1 MVFISKQLPI
11 TIVINDVSYEHD
23 KLKQCFCYC
32 CLAENTM
39 TMKVHE
45 LRHIA
50 LFVKA
55 FGPLWVFSCFPYEN
69 ANGHLKGLVHG
80 TRYIASQV
88 CSTDF
93 CVGLFLFYHNL
104 NWGRGHG

>member
-11 TIVINDVSYEHD
+11 TIIINDVSHEHAD
-23 KLKQCFCYC
+23 KLNQCFCYC
-32 CLAENTM
+32 WLAEKTM

-45 LRHIA
+45 LCHIA

-69 ANGHLKGLVHG
+69 ANG
-80 TRYIASQV
+80 I
-88 CSTDF
+88 
-93 CVGLFLFYHNL
+93 
-104 NWGRGHG
+104 